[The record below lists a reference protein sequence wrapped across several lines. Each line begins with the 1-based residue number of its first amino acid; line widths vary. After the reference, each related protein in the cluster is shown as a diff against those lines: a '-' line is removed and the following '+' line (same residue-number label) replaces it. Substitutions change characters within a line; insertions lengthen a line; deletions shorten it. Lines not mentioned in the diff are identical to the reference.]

1 MLIDVSEDGSG
12 GFAFGGVLWFWW
24 RWVVLLLG
32 ALGVLVLL
40 GSGVGVG
47 AWWFCFWGRLVGW
60 GWCVVRWAVVA
71 GCKTT

>member
-1 MLIDVSEDGSG
+1 MLIDVSEDSSG

-40 GSGVGVG
+40 GSGGWVVLLLG
-47 AWWFCFWGRLVGW
+47 ASGWLWG
-60 GWCVVRWAVVA
+60 CVVRWAVVA
-71 GCKTT
+71 VCKNS